1 MSYDFRNDF
10 QPGPAPARPH
20 AGTIVWGLVAIAVG
34 LLVLAGLWWHI
45 SFNLGYVLIAI
56 LIGSGAALVGAG
68 IVSLI
73 RGRAGGQDTAGPDE
87 TESRL

>member
-10 QPGPAPARPH
+10 RNGPAPAGPH
-20 AGTIVWGLVAIAVG
+20 AGTIVWGLVAIVVG
-34 LLVLAGLWWHI
+34 LLVLAGLWWQI

-73 RGRAGGQDTAGPDE
+73 RGRTSAGDSTGEDE